1 MLKNFTDLTGRVAV
15 VVGGT
20 SGIGR
25 ALALGLA
32 QAGADVVATG
42 RREALV
48 QEMTNAITAEGRQTL
63 RQQYERARGY
73 GLETERD
80 LGRYIV
86 TAWTMGIDFDRRFPA
101 MSQILND
108 PALTPTEKAD
118 GVERTALTLFALL
131 AEGRKDGAA

>member
-1 MLKNFTDLTGRVAV
+1 MATGLTLSDRQVETLAV
-15 VVGGT
+15 EGFLRKMIRILT
-20 SGIGR
+20 QSDPK
-25 ALALGLA
+25 
-32 QAGADVVATG
+32 AGAVHD
-42 RREALV
+42 
-48 QEMTNAITAEGRQTL
+48 TAEGQQTL

-131 AEGRKDGAA
+131 AEGPKDGAA

>member
-1 MLKNFTDLTGRVAV
+1 M
-15 VVGGT
+15 
-20 SGIGR
+20 
-25 ALALGLA
+25 
-32 QAGADVVATG
+32 ATG
-42 RREALV
+42 LTLSDRQVETLAVEGFLRKMIRILTQSDPKAGPVLD
-48 QEMTNAITAEGRQTL
+48 TAEGQQTL

-131 AEGRKDGAA
+131 AEGPKDGAA

>member
-1 MLKNFTDLTGRVAV
+1 MATGLTLSDRQVETLAV
-15 VVGGT
+15 EGFLRKI
-20 SGIGR
+20 SRI
-25 ALALGLA
+25 LA
-32 QAGADVVATG
+32 QSDPKAGPVLDA
-42 RREALV
+42 
-48 QEMTNAITAEGRQTL
+48 AEGQQTL

-108 PALTPTEKAD
+108 PALTPTDKAD
-118 GVERTALTLFALL
+118 AVERTALTLFALL
-131 AEGRKDGAA
+131 ADDRKDGTP

>member
-1 MLKNFTDLTGRVAV
+1 M
-15 VVGGT
+15 
-20 SGIGR
+20 
-25 ALALGLA
+25 
-32 QAGADVVATG
+32 ATG
-42 RREALV
+42 LTLSDRQVETLAVEGFLRKMIRILTQSDPKAGPVLD
-48 QEMTNAITAEGRQTL
+48 AAEGQQTL

-108 PALTPTEKAD
+108 PALTPTDKAD
-118 GVERTALTLFALL
+118 AVERTALTLFALL
-131 AEGRKDGAA
+131 ADDRKDGTP